1 ALGWRHVVPDK
12 RLGADRARQMPD
24 RRDVWVDG
32 DGPRRTMARLGGSK
46 SEPPPE
52 PDMRAGEMQA
62 LTSGAAQRELP
73 AHFLVSLQTEER
85 VVTSVLELHW
95 RRERLQDF
103 HERDARLRPQRD
115 ADRHPLALEN
125 ALGAQLMINLQR
137 GRDPRQSASD
147 QCDDERN
154 RDDDDIHPAGEDA
167 EKQCPA
173 DEGQE

>member
-73 AHFLVSLQTEER
+73 AHFLVRLQTEER
-85 VVTSVLELHW
+85 AVTPVLEAHS
-95 RRERLQDF
+95 REK
-103 HERDARLRPQRD
+103 RPQ
-115 ADRHPLALEN
+115 
-125 ALGAQLMINLQR
+125 QLHAR
-137 GRDPRQSASD
+137 YP
-147 QCDDERN
+147 
-154 RDDDDIHPAGEDA
+154 
-167 EKQCPA
+167 
-173 DEGQE
+173 